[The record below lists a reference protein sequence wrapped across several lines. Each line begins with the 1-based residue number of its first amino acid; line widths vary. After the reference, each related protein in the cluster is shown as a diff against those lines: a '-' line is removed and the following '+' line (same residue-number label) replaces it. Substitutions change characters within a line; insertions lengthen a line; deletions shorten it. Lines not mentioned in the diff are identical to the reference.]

1 MNEYIFLRTSESDF
15 KWVTKND
22 VDTTRSKFAHKIN
35 LTMRSS
41 KYSTFNQPVYIISYI
56 GESQPTSTNKK
67 PGVVELYKSGL
78 QKAVRRKKAPEAVE
92 IGKRLWELRPFEMI
106 RRLMIIMCEDVIITT
121 DYIWLSWLLM
131 ALSKGYKPIEWDYN
145 NLISLVEWM
154 CKCSYRDI
162 LNYSD
167 TSIHDCE
174 FGAHENSCIL
184 KSILVRIGYGGMKN
198 DVAMLEN
205 FYDLWW
211 ARFQRGVQPFN
222 RCGTSHKV
230 EYTPI
235 EHPILPEAVD
245 HHCSKIC
252 EYIKM
257 RVDIPIEK
265 IRNLIWDNRSS
276 INYRKFIKS
285 VELDVIT
292 IELEQSPKKSCKDYE
307 SLTELIDEY
316 SRMFIAS
323 YNL

>member
-1 MNEYIFLRTSESDF
+1 MDEYIFLRTSESEF
-15 KWVTKND
+15 KWVTKNN
-22 VDTTRSKFAHKIN
+22 VDTTKSKFAYKIN

-41 KYSTFNQPVYIISYI
+41 KYSTFNQPIYIISYI
-56 GESQPTSTNKK
+56 GESQPATVNKK

-92 IGKRLWELRPFEMI
+92 IVKRLWELRPFELI

-131 ALSKGYKPIEWDYN
+131 ALSKGYQPIAWDYN
-145 NLISLVEWM
+145 NLISLVDWM

-162 LNYSD
+162 LNYKN
-167 TSIHDCE
+167 TGIYDCE
-174 FGAHENSCIL
+174 TGAPENSFLL

-198 DVAMLEN
+198 DLVMLEN

-211 ARFQRGVQPFN
+211 TRFQRGVQPFSRVLTTQPN
-222 RCGTSHKV
+222 YNS
-230 EYTPI
+230 I
-235 EHPILPEAVD
+235 EHPILLEAVD

-252 EYIKM
+252 EYIQM
-257 RVDIPIEK
+257 RVDVPIEK
-265 IRNLIWDNRSS
+265 IRKLIWDNRSS
-276 INYRKFIKS
+276 INYRKFIQS
-285 VELDVIT
+285 VESDVIT
-292 IELEQSPKKSCKDYE
+292 IEPDQHPKEFCEEYK
-307 SLTELIDEY
+307 SLTELINEY